1 MKHSFKTS
9 LSHSFNEIIDPL
21 IHSGAHV
28 SLKSP
33 ALFWDVGQNMAFR
46 LKVDYRDR
54 SCNIH
59 LGLVAQSCPTLCDPM
74 GCSPAGFSARG
85 ILQARILQYTCRLPC
100 PLPGNLHNPGIKPRS
115 PVLQA
120 DSLLSETPGKPKNI
134 GVPYRFSR
142 GSSWARNQTRIFCIA
157 SRFFTSWA
165 TREAHNI
172 HVSTFNHFRKWLLS
186 HKIWESWYEINETS
200 GPEEPLE
207 VLHECLRKNI
217 FYGNKGFMNLAVGL
231 QKDIWFNF
239 SVSVSID
246 IYQEKLSSQELS
258 LLTPPS
264 GFKFNL
270 GKNFI
275 GLGHFFI
282 QLLVEWMW

>member
-134 GVPYRFSR
+134 GV
-142 GSSWARNQTRIFCIA
+142 GSHSLLQGIFPTQG
-157 SRFFTSWA
+157 S
-165 TREAHNI
+165 NLGLP
-172 HVSTFNHFRKWLLS
+172 HFRHS
-186 HKIWESWYEINETS
+186 
-200 GPEEPLE
+200 
-207 VLHECLRKNI
+207 
-217 FYGNKGFMNLAVGL
+217 
-231 QKDIWFNF
+231 
-239 SVSVSID
+239 
-246 IYQEKLSSQELS
+246 LSSELPGKPGS
-258 LLTPPS
+258 ILLFP
-264 GFKFNL
+264 K
-270 GKNFI
+270 
-275 GLGHFFI
+275 
-282 QLLVEWMW
+282 